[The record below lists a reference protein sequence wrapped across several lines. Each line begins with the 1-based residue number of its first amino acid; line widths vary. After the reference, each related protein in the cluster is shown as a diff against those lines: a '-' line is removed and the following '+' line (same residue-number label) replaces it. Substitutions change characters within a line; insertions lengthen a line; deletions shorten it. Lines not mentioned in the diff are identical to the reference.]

1 MINEQANRG
10 VFVMHPEDHVPVWA
24 EKVGYF
30 LQNGRAVGLQLLF
43 PDGRKVGLTYDD
55 IRTSMAEAAQDF

>member
-1 MINEQANRG
+1 MINEKENRR
-10 VFVMHPEDHVPVWA
+10 VFVMHPEDNVPVWA

-43 PDGRKVGLTYDD
+43 PDGRRVGFTYDD
-55 IRTSMAEAAQDF
+55 IRAMLAQAALDF